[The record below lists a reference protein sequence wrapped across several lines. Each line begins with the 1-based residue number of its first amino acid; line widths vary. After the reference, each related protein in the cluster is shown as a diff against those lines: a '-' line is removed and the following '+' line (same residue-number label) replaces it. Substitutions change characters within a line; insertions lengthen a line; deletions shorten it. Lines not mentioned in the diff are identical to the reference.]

1 MWAVGLAD
9 PAGTVLGT
17 SGLGCCDAH
26 VPAFHT
32 SMWHPHTQC
41 TRSMVLPQEPSFCD
55 PGGQGAGVVSR
66 YLASKFGCNT
76 EGITLSPVQ
85 AQRAAEICGPRGLSD
100 RCKYQVRKQM
110 QLCILPEGPCLA
122 LCSSVSRSTSCSR
135 SACQKHTWIASCCF
149 FLHAQI
155 SYSSTGC
162 VYLYACRWG
171 TPCSSRLLTTHSTS
185 PGRLSLASTCQT
197 RRSLYRSCCESR
209 SPAARL

>member
-1 MWAVGLAD
+1 MWAVGLVD

-41 TRSMVLPQEPSFCD
+41 IRSMVLPQEPSFCD

-110 QLCILPEGPCLA
+110 QLCILPEVLA
-122 LCSSVSRSTSCSR
+122 QLFTV
-135 SACQKHTWIASCCF
+135 Q
-149 FLHAQI
+149 
-155 SYSSTGC
+155 
-162 VYLYACRWG
+162 
-171 TPCSSRLLTTHSTS
+171 
-185 PGRLSLASTCQT
+185 
-197 RRSLYRSCCESR
+197 
-209 SPAARL
+209 SPAALVVLVLRAKSTLGSPAAAFSCMHRSATLLLAAYTYIHAGGRRLAAAVCWQLIRPRLVA